1 LPSANLLSYTTDMS
15 IQLEDYELP
24 EHISYS
30 ALSTY
35 LTCGYQYYLGRLLGK
50 EEQPSV
56 WSAGGKAFHK
66 ATEKWDLENA

>member
-1 LPSANLLSYTTDMS
+1 MS
-15 IQLEDYELP
+15 IKLEEYELP

-56 WSAGGKAFHK
+56 WSAGGKAFHL
-66 ATEKWDLENA
+66 ATEKWDRDNE